1 MYVTVSDAKKH
12 ILVDEYFTDDDTYIL
27 SLIKSAEDAVS
38 KRIDRNLSDTLIDGE
53 LPDSIRQSILLL
65 VGNWYANREPVS
77 FGSANEIPYTFEY
90 LNNLNKRYEMI

>member
-1 MYVTVSDAKKH
+1 MYITVEDAKKQ
-12 ILVDEYFTDDDTYIL
+12 ILVDDYYHDDDTYI
-27 SLIKSAEDAVS
+27 SDLIKAAEEAVS
-38 KRIDRNLSDTLIDGE
+38 LRIDRNLSDTLIDGE
-53 LPDSIRQSILLL
+53 LPSSIRQSILLL